1 MTNKPGDSHENKS
14 RKIKTGDSK
23 AEHIGSDF
31 EHIDSGFEY
40 MDSDQHIKGREGNED
55 QESSSRS
62 GKKAGRHGQSQESI
76 STIVKSFPKGTHVT
90 AAEVYE
96 RAIEMGY
103 ELSLSTVYRNL
114 HRLKA
119 DGNVNTV
126 SGDRGTRYEPSEEG
140 PDHDHLICLGCG
152 LTIEFIDDL
161 IRGFGKSV
169 AQRKGFEHRSSR
181 FDILGY
187 CGDCRAK
194 DETYRHKQVVE
205 LILNSESLLEDSL
218 AALRQTVDMIDS
230 RKSSKAHQQMENTI
244 MRLSEAVKL
253 CQQALA
259 VLPKSQEEAV

>member
-1 MTNKPGDSHENKS
+1 MTNKPGDNLENPS
-14 RKIKTGDSK
+14 PNK
-23 AEHIGSDF
+23 AEFDPSD
-31 EHIDSGFEY
+31 EHIED
-40 MDSDQHIKGREGNED
+40 REGKED
-55 QESSSRS
+55 RDGLSKSA
-62 GKKAGRHGQSQESI
+62 KKAGRHGQSQESI

-126 SGDRGTRYEPSEEG
+126 SGDRGMRYEPAEEG

-169 AQRKGFEHRSSR
+169 AQRKGFDHRSSR

-194 DETYRHKQVVE
+194 DETYRLKQVVD
-205 LILNSESLLEDSL
+205 LISNSETLIDDSL
-218 AALRQTVDMIDS
+218 TSLRQSVDLIDS
-230 RKSSKAHQQMENTI
+230 RKSSKAQQQLENTVV
-244 MRLSEAVKL
+244 RLSEAVKL

-259 VLPKSQEEAV
+259 VLPKSAEENSQ

>member
-1 MTNKPGDSHENKS
+1 MTNTPGDNLENQSPDAKLDDPDKVLDAS
-14 RKIKTGDSK
+14 SK
-23 AEHIGSDF
+23 AA
-31 EHIDSGFEY
+31 
-40 MDSDQHIKGREGNED
+40 
-55 QESSSRS
+55 
-62 GKKAGRHGQSQESI
+62 KKAGKHGQSQESI
-76 STIVKSFPKGTHVT
+76 ATIVKSFPKGTHVT

-126 SGDRGTRYEPSEEG
+126 SGDRGMRYEPAEEG

-169 AQRKGFEHRSSR
+169 AQRKGFDHRSSR

-194 DETYRHKQVVE
+194 DETYRLKQVVE
-205 LILNSESLLEDSL
+205 LIMNSESLLEDSL
-218 AALRQTVDMIDS
+218 TSLRQSVDLIDS
-230 RKSSKAHQQMENTI
+230 RKSSRAHQQMEATVI
-244 MRLSEAVKL
+244 RLSEAVKL

-259 VLPKSQEEAV
+259 VLPKSQDETT

>member
-1 MTNKPGDSHENKS
+1 MTNKPGDNLENPS
-14 RKIKTGDSK
+14 PNK
-23 AEHIGSDF
+23 AELDQSD
-31 EHIDSGFEY
+31 EHIED
-40 MDSDQHIKGREGNED
+40 REGKED
-55 QESSSRS
+55 RDGLSKSA
-62 GKKAGRHGQSQESI
+62 KKAGRHGQSQESI

-126 SGDRGTRYEPSEEG
+126 SGDRGMRYEPAEEG

-169 AQRKGFEHRSSR
+169 AQRKGFDHRSSR

-194 DETYRHKQVVE
+194 DETYRLKQVVD
-205 LILNSESLLEDSL
+205 LISNSETLIDDSL
-218 AALRQTVDMIDS
+218 TSLRQSVDLIDS
-230 RKSSKAHQQMENTI
+230 RKSSKAQQQLENTVV
-244 MRLSEAVKL
+244 RLSEAVKL

-259 VLPKSQEEAV
+259 VLPKSAEENSQ

>member
-1 MTNKPGDSHENKS
+1 MTNNPGD
-14 RKIKTGDSK
+14 KIDNDLQTDLEADGD
-23 AEHIGSDF
+23 
-31 EHIDSGFEY
+31 
-40 MDSDQHIKGREGNED
+40 DQD
-55 QESSSRS
+55 QENDIEGRL
-62 GKKAGRHGQSQESI
+62 GKKSGRHGHSQESI
-76 STIVKSFPKGTHVT
+76 ATIVKSFPKGTHVT

-96 RAIEMGY
+96 KALELGY

-126 SGDRGTRYEPSEEG
+126 SGERGMRYEPSEEG

-194 DETYRHKQVVE
+194 DETYRLKQATE
-205 LILNSESLLEDSL
+205 LILSSETIIEESLAD
-218 AALRQTVDMIDS
+218 LRFSVDLIDS
-230 RKSSKAHQQMENTI
+230 RKPSKAHTQLEATI
-244 MRLSEAVKL
+244 DRMSDCIKL

-259 VLPKSQEEAV
+259 ILPKSADEKFEP

>member
-1 MTNKPGDSHENKS
+1 MTNKPGDNLENPS
-14 RKIKTGDSK
+14 PNKTDIESSD
-23 AEHIGSDF
+23 EHIED
-31 EHIDSGFEY
+31 
-40 MDSDQHIKGREGNED
+40 REGKED
-55 QESSSRS
+55 RDGLSKSA
-62 GKKAGRHGQSQESI
+62 KKAGRHGQSQESI

-126 SGDRGTRYEPSEEG
+126 SGDRGMRYEPAEEG

-169 AQRKGFEHRSSR
+169 AQRKGFDHRSSR

-194 DETYRHKQVVE
+194 DETYRLKQVVD
-205 LILNSESLLEDSL
+205 LISNSETLIDDSL
-218 AALRQTVDMIDS
+218 TSLRQSVDLIDS
-230 RKSSKAHQQMENTI
+230 RKSSKAQQQLENTVV
-244 MRLSEAVKL
+244 RLSEAVKL
-253 CQQALA
+253 CQQALT
-259 VLPKSQEEAV
+259 VLPKSAEENS

>member
-1 MTNKPGDSHENKS
+1 MTNKPGDNLENKS
-14 RKIKTGDSK
+14 PNTSAHGSDDEHIEDREGEGKEDREGFSK
-23 AEHIGSDF
+23 A
-31 EHIDSGFEY
+31 
-40 MDSDQHIKGREGNED
+40 
-55 QESSSRS
+55 

-126 SGDRGTRYEPSEEG
+126 SGDRGMRYEPAEEG

-194 DETYRHKQVVE
+194 DETYRLKQVIE
-205 LILNSESLLEDSL
+205 LIANSENLLEDSL
-218 AALRQTVDMIDS
+218 TSLRQSVDLIDS
-230 RKSSKAHQQMENTI
+230 RKSSKAQQQMENTVV
-244 MRLSEAVKL
+244 RLTEAVKL

-259 VLPKSQEEAV
+259 VLPKSAEESS

>member
-1 MTNKPGDSHENKS
+1 MTNKPGDDHQNKS
-14 RKIKTGDSK
+14 PNLKTGDPEAEPLDSGN
-23 AEHIGSDF
+23 EHIED
-31 EHIDSGFEY
+31 
-40 MDSDQHIKGREGNED
+40 REGAID
-55 QESSSRS
+55 GESFTKS
-62 GKKAGRHGQSQESI
+62 GKKVGRHGQSQESI

-96 RAIEMGY
+96 RALEMGY

-126 SGDRGTRYEPSEEG
+126 SGDRGMRYEPSEEG

-194 DETYRHKQVVE
+194 DETYRLKQVVE

-218 AALRQTVDMIDS
+218 TALRQSVDLIDS
-230 RKSSKAHQQMENTI
+230 RKSSKAHQQMENTVV
-244 MRLSEAVKL
+244 RLSEAVKL

-259 VLPKSQEEAV
+259 VLPKSPEENA

>member
-1 MTNKPGDSHENKS
+1 MTNKPGDNLENPS
-14 RKIKTGDSK
+14 PNK
-23 AEHIGSDF
+23 AELDQSD
-31 EHIDSGFEY
+31 EHIED
-40 MDSDQHIKGREGNED
+40 REGKED
-55 QESSSRS
+55 RDGLSKSA
-62 GKKAGRHGQSQESI
+62 KKAGRHGQSQESI

-126 SGDRGTRYEPSEEG
+126 SGDRGMRYEPAEEG

-169 AQRKGFEHRSSR
+169 AQRKGFDHRSSR

-194 DETYRHKQVVE
+194 DETYRLKQVVD
-205 LILNSESLLEDSL
+205 LISNSETLIDDSL
-218 AALRQTVDMIDS
+218 TSLRQSVDLIDS
-230 RKSSKAHQQMENTI
+230 RKSSKAQQQLENTVV
-244 MRLSEAVKL
+244 RLSEAAKL

-259 VLPKSQEEAV
+259 VLPKSAEENSQ

>member
-1 MTNKPGDSHENKS
+1 MTNKPGDNLENPS
-14 RKIKTGDSK
+14 PNK
-23 AEHIGSDF
+23 AELDPSD
-31 EHIDSGFEY
+31 EHIED
-40 MDSDQHIKGREGNED
+40 REGKED
-55 QESSSRS
+55 RDGLSKSA
-62 GKKAGRHGQSQESI
+62 KKAGRHGQSQESI

-126 SGDRGTRYEPSEEG
+126 SGDRGMRYEPAEEG

-169 AQRKGFEHRSSR
+169 AQRKGFDHRSSR

-194 DETYRHKQVVE
+194 DETYRLKQVVD
-205 LILNSESLLEDSL
+205 LISNSETLIDDSL
-218 AALRQTVDMIDS
+218 TSLRQSVDLIDS
-230 RKSSKAHQQMENTI
+230 RKSSKAQQQLENTVV
-244 MRLSEAVKL
+244 RLSEAVKL

-259 VLPKSQEEAV
+259 VLPKSAEENSQ

>member
-1 MTNKPGDSHENKS
+1 MTNKPGDNLENS
-14 RKIKTGDSK
+14 SPNKTDIESSD
-23 AEHIGSDF
+23 EHIED
-31 EHIDSGFEY
+31 
-40 MDSDQHIKGREGNED
+40 REGKED
-55 QESSSRS
+55 RDGLSKSA
-62 GKKAGRHGQSQESI
+62 KKAGRHGQSQESI

-126 SGDRGTRYEPSEEG
+126 SGDRGMRYEPAEEG

-169 AQRKGFEHRSSR
+169 AQRKGFDHRSSR

-194 DETYRHKQVVE
+194 DETYRLKQVVD
-205 LILNSESLLEDSL
+205 LISNSETLIDDSL
-218 AALRQTVDMIDS
+218 TSLRQSVDLIDS
-230 RKSSKAHQQMENTI
+230 RKSSKAQQQLENTVV
-244 MRLSEAVKL
+244 RLSEAVKL
-253 CQQALA
+253 CQQALT
-259 VLPKSQEEAV
+259 VLPKSAEENS